1 MGAARDHHRGRGW
14 PLRALWAAGSA
25 CPSCAALSAEPR
37 VCAPGGRG
45 SPPKGARV
53 FYSALCPTLC
63 GDRADPA
70 KRIER
75 EGETKLTTRTTD
87 SDLFSENY
95 VLRLPGSGGSQR
107 KVSLLEIL
115 IPSLILLG
123 ALPFVINSMLG
134 LRCLMAGA
142 FFILFFS
149 LRRSPALPILA
160 LIYLSIL
167 GGVRRN
173 LIPIMGQFHI
183 DPLLVVVP
191 LTVGLLW
198 FGKLLRLQIPLDN
211 PIAKVRAV
219 LLALMLTIGLL
230 NPSQGGVT
238 VALGGAMFLVI
249 PVLWS
254 FIGRDLG
261 DRKTLRTLYTVAL
274 IIAACG
280 ALYGIYQTLYGF
292 TKGEEMWLASDPNYT
307 ATLAGNAIRP
317 MSFFTSAAEY
327 PAFLAIC
334 CVFVIAFILAGRWW
348 PLPFVPLLLAGM
360 FYSGVRSPIVGTL
373 LGIVVLW
380 SVRGRS
386 MKAWVPRLAL
396 AALIGAVGLI
406 YGIKSAQNLTISPS
420 QDSLVQRQVEG
431 LANPNDPTKST
442 ASIHVQAALFGIS
455 SSLTHPLGIGIGAI
469 TPAGYQL
476 GQAATNM
483 EVDWSNMFL
492 ALGLIGGI
500 VYILFILTTLWCA
513 FKVWHH
519 SRTFVALA
527 ILGVLVT
534 TLNTWLNGDNYA
546 IVTLLWFSI
555 GALEREYVQLFGS
568 KGLLPLNRGLA
579 STATPGRQRVV

>member
-1 MGAARDHHRGRGW
+1 
-14 PLRALWAAGSA
+14 
-25 CPSCAALSAEPR
+25 
-37 VCAPGGRG
+37 
-45 SPPKGARV
+45 
-53 FYSALCPTLC
+53 
-63 GDRADPA
+63 
-70 KRIER
+70 
-75 EGETKLTTRTTD
+75 LTTRTTD

-183 DPLLVVVP
+183 DPLLAVIPTV
-191 LTVGLLW
+191 VGLIW

-219 LLALMLTIGLL
+219 LLGLMLTIGLL

-292 TKGEEMWLASDPNYT
+292 TKGEQMWLASDPSYNSVN
-307 ATLAGNAIRP
+307 AGNAIRP

-327 PAFLAIC
+327 PAFLAVC
-334 CVFVIAFILAGRWW
+334 CVLTMAFLLSGRWW
-348 PLPFVPLLLAGM
+348 VLPFPLLLLAGM
-360 FYSGVRSPIVGTL
+360 FYSGVRGPIVDTL

-386 MKAWVPRLAL
+386 MKAWVPRLVL

-420 QDSLVQRQVEG
+420 QESLVQHQVEG
-431 LANPNDPTKST
+431 LSDPTDPTKST
-442 ASIHVQAALFGIS
+442 ATIHIQSAFYGLT
-455 SSLTHPLGIGIGAI
+455 SSLQHPLGTGLG
-469 TPAGYQL
+469 TVTLAGYQL
-476 GQAATNM
+476 GQGATNM

-492 ALGLIGGI
+492 ALGPIGGI
-500 VYILFILTTLWCA
+500 VYILLILTTLWCA
-513 FKVWHH
+513 LKVWHH

-546 IVTLLWFSI
+546 IVMLLWFSI
-555 GALEREYVQLFGS
+555 GALEREYVMLHAQTSTSPVSAARTGMA
-568 KGLLPLNRGLA
+568 A
-579 STATPGRQRVV
+579 SSGT

>member
-1 MGAARDHHRGRGW
+1 M
-14 PLRALWAAGSA
+14 
-25 CPSCAALSAEPR
+25 
-37 VCAPGGRG
+37 
-45 SPPKGARV
+45 
-53 FYSALCPTLC
+53 
-63 GDRADPA
+63 
-70 KRIER
+70 
-75 EGETKLTTRTTD
+75 TTRTTD

-183 DPLLVVVP
+183 DPLLAVIPTV
-191 LTVGLLW
+191 VGLIW

-219 LLALMLTIGLL
+219 LLGLMLTIGLL

-238 VALGGAMFLVI
+238 AALGGAMFLVI

-261 DRKTLRTLYTVAL
+261 DRQTLRTLYTVAL

-292 TKGEEMWLASDPNYT
+292 TKGEQMWLASDPSYT
-307 ATLAGNAIRP
+307 SVNAGNAIRP

-327 PAFLAIC
+327 PAFLAVC
-334 CVFVIAFILAGRWW
+334 CVLAIAFISAGRWW
-348 PLPFVPLLLAGM
+348 ALPFVLLLLAGM
-360 FYSGVRSPIVGTL
+360 FYSGVRGPIVGTL

-386 MKAWVPRLAL
+386 MKAWAPRLAL

-420 QDSLVQRQVEG
+420 QESLVQHQVEG
-431 LANPNDPTKST
+431 LSNPTNPKTST
-442 ASIHVQAALFGIS
+442 ATTHATMALYGFTA
-455 SSLTHPLGIGIGAI
+455 SLQYPLGIGLGPI
-469 TPAGYQL
+469 TLAGYQL
-476 GQAATNM
+476 GSNSTNM

-492 ALGLIGGI
+492 ALGPIGGI
-500 VYILFILTTLWCA
+500 VYILLILTTLWCA
-513 FKVWHH
+513 LKVWHH

-546 IVTLLWFSI
+546 IVMLLWFSI
-555 GALEREYVQLFGS
+555 GALEREYVMLHAQTSTSPVSAARTGMA
-568 KGLLPLNRGLA
+568 A
-579 STATPGRQRVV
+579 SSGT